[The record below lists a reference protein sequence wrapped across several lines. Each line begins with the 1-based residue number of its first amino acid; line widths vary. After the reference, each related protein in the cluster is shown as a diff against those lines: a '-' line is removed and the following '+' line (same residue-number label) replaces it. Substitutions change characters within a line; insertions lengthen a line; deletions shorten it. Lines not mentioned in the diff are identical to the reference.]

1 MRLHRRNPELLIV
14 NNPRQRPRLRVG
26 RHVVRP
32 RRRNMK
38 RRKSRR
44 SSSWKRISRMKGLTM
59 KQKSR
64 MYRGKRS
71 RRIRF
76 PILLLGNPKRRRRS
90 KSRNHPL
97 RVKYRGRR
105 PTLKQLSRMIG
116 KRKARKLFSKRKG
129 KILYHGKTRL
139 RKANRS
145 RRGRRHKRRNF
156 R

>member
-14 NNPRQRPRLRVG
+14 NNPHQRPRLRVG

-38 RRKSRR
+38 RKRKSRR
-44 SSSWKRISRMKGLTM
+44 SSSWKRISRMKGLMM

-64 MYRGKRS
+64 MYRGKRG
-71 RRIRF
+71 RRS
-76 PILLLGNPKRRRRS
+76 NPKRRRRS

-97 RVKYRGRR
+97 RIKYRGRR
-105 PTLKQLSRMIG
+105 PTLRQLSRIVG
-116 KRKARKLFSKRKG
+116 KRKARSLFSKRKG
-129 KILYHGKTRL
+129 WTLYHGKTRL
-139 RKANRS
+139 RKANR
-145 RRGRRHKRRNF
+145 RRARRSKRRNF

>member
-1 MRLHRRNPELLIV
+1 MRARLRNPELLFV
-14 NNPRQRPRLRVG
+14 NNPHQRPRLRVG

-44 SSSWKRISRMKGLTM
+44 SSSWKRISRLKGLTM

-64 MYRGKRS
+64 MYRGKSS
-71 RRIRF
+71 RRS
-76 PILLLGNPKRRRRS
+76 GPKRRRRS

-145 RRGRRHKRRNF
+145 HRRVRRSKRRNF

>member
-14 NNPRQRPRLRVG
+14 NNPHQRPRLRVG

-38 RRKSRR
+38 RKRKSRR
-44 SSSWKRISRMKGLTM
+44 SSSW

-64 MYRGKRS
+64 MYRGKRG
-71 RRIRF
+71 RRS
-76 PILLLGNPKRRRRS
+76 NPKRRRRS

-97 RVKYRGRR
+97 RIKYRGRR
-105 PTLKQLSRMIG
+105 PTLRQLSRIVG
-116 KRKARKLFSKRKG
+116 KRKARSLFSKRKG
-129 KILYHGKTRL
+129 RTLYHGKTRL
-139 RKANRS
+139 RKANR
-145 RRGRRHKRRNF
+145 RRARRSKRRNF